1 MPVVTDACPL
11 RSYVCTVHVQR
22 YIMPHFKLRAFFRLA
37 TASLLVLFLAQ
48 TVSAQSVER
57 FEQFGWETDF
67 SKSNVDL
74 SSIQV
79 NLPRDGI
86 RSVDDPKFV
95 SQADAADWLDDREP
109 VLSLEIDGEARAY
122 PLQILTWHEIVN
134 DEFGNT
140 PVAVTFCPLCYSAI
154 AFDRR
159 IDGEVHEIGVS
170 GMLRHSDMVMYDR
183 TTQSLWQQITG
194 EAIAGEYTGK
204 MLKKYPAQIISFEQF
219 REAHPDAAVL
229 SRDTGMDRQYGRNP
243 YPGYDDIDERPW
255 LFDGRQD
262 GRLPPMEKVIGVTLK
277 GGAVKAYPHSI
288 TKKKN
293 VIHDTVGGTPVVV
306 FHTKKGATS
315 ALDQGKIA
323 GSKDIGST
331 GVFSPVVDGEA
342 LAFTFENGR
351 FKDAATASTWNI
363 AGKAVDGQ
371 LAGTQLERL
380 THADVFSFA
389 WFVLYPD
396 TGLYKD

>member
-1 MPVVTDACPL
+1 MGAPFTHNVTYML
-11 RSYVCTVHVQR
+11 VRTLK
-22 YIMPHFKLRAFFRLA
+22 I
-37 TASLLVLFLAQ
+37 VLFTAILGSVGLSGSDA
-48 TVSAQSVER
+48 SGQSVER
-57 FEQFGWETDF
+57 FKQFGWETDF

-74 SSIQV
+74 STIQV

-86 RSVDDPKFV
+86 RSIDNPKFV
-95 SQADAADWLDDREP
+95 SQSDAARWLDDREP

-134 DEFGNT
+134 DHFDDT

-159 IDGEVHEIGVS
+159 IDGRVHEIGVS

-219 REAHPDAAVL
+219 REAHPDAPVL
-229 SRDTGMDRQYGRNP
+229 SKNTGMDRQYGRNP
-243 YPGYDDIDERPW
+243 YPGYDDIDQRPW

-262 GRLPPMEKVIGVTLK
+262 GRLPPMEKVIGLTLD
-277 GGAVKAYPHSI
+277 GGHVKAYPHSL
-288 TKKKN
+288 TKKEN
-293 VIHDTVGGTPVVV
+293 VIHDNVGGTPVVV
-306 FHTKKGATS
+306 FHTRKGATS
-315 ALDQGKIA
+315 ALDGGRIA

-331 GVFSPVVDGEA
+331 GVFSPIVDGDVLE
-342 LAFTFENGR
+342 FSFENGH
-351 FKDAATASTWNI
+351 FKDAQTASTWNI
-363 AGKAVDGQ
+363 SGKAIEGP
-371 LAGTQLERL
+371 LKGTELERL

-396 TGLYKD
+396 TGLYNN

>member
-1 MPVVTDACPL
+1 MPQFK
-11 RSYVCTVHVQR
+11 QR
-22 YIMPHFKLRAFFRLA
+22 ALYRLA
-37 TASLLVLFLAQ
+37 TASFLALLLAQ

-57 FEQFGWETDF
+57 FKQFGWETDF

-86 RSVDDPKFV
+86 RSIDNPKFV
-95 SQADAADWLDDREP
+95 SQASAADWLDEREP
-109 VLSLEIDGEARAY
+109 VLSLEVNGEARAY

-204 MLKKYPAQIISFEQF
+204 TLKKYPAQIISFEQF

-229 SRDTGMDRQYGRNP
+229 SKDTGMDRQYGRNP
-243 YPGYDDIDERPW
+243 YPGYDDIDQRPW
-255 LFDGRQD
+255 LFDGRGD
-262 GRLPPMEKVIGVTLK
+262 KRLPPMEKVIGLTLD
-277 GGAVKAYPHSI
+277 GGAVKAYPHSL
-288 TKKKN
+288 TQKKN
-293 VIHDTVGGTPVVV
+293 VIHDTVDGQAVVV
-306 FHTKKGATS
+306 FHTKKGAAS
-315 ALDQGKIA
+315 ALDQGRIA

-331 GVFSPVVDGEA
+331 GVFSPIVDGDA
-342 LAFTFENGR
+342 LEFSFRDGH
-351 FKDAATASTWNI
+351 FQDAQTGSTWNI
-363 AGKAVDGQ
+363 AGKAVEGP

>member
-1 MPVVTDACPL
+1 MGTPFMHYVTFMTEIKQIVLIRMA
-11 RSYVCTVHVQR
+11 SA
-22 YIMPHFKLRAFFRLA
+22 IFFALLFFGA
-37 TASLLVLFLAQ
+37 GLPGTGLLVQEAE
-48 TVSAQSVER
+48 AQSVER
-57 FEQFGWETDF
+57 FKQFGWETDF

-74 SSIQV
+74 TSIEV

-86 RSVDDPKFV
+86 RSIDNPKFV
-95 SQADAADWLDDREP
+95 SQADAARWLGDREP
-109 VLSLEIDGEARAY
+109 VLSLEINGEARAY

-134 DEFGNT
+134 DNFGDT

-159 IDGEVHEIGVS
+159 IDGKVHEIGVS

-183 TTQSLWQQITG
+183 TTQSLFQQITG

-204 MLKKYPAQIISFEQF
+204 VLEKYPAQIISFEQF
-219 REAHPDAAVL
+219 REAHPGGSVL
-229 SRDTGMDRQYGRNP
+229 SKDTGMDRQYGRNP

-262 GRLPPMEKVIGVTLK
+262 GRLPPMEKVIGLTLS
-277 GGAVKAYPHSI
+277 GGEVKAYPHSL
-288 TKKKN
+288 TRKKN
-293 VIHDTVGGTPVVV
+293 VIHDMVGDTPVVV
-306 FHTKKGATS
+306 FHTKKGAAS
-315 ALDQGKIA
+315 ALDKGRIA

-331 GVFSPVVDGEA
+331 GVFSPAVDGEA
-342 LAFTFENGR
+342 LEFTFDNGQ
-351 FKDAATASTWNI
+351 FKDARTASTWNI
-363 AGKAVDGQ
+363 AGMAVDGP
-371 LAGTQLERL
+371 LKGTQLERL

-396 TGLYKD
+396 TELYND